1 MPEPRTEPPERRR
14 LWFSLVDLFY
24 PRDCLISGAPLGNS
38 TLRYVSDEVAARLPV
53 IRDPRCPRCGHPFF
67 GAIEDGPVCVHCE
80 DLHPRFETG
89 RCGYLLS
96 RDCRTMVHS
105 FKYERKRYLAPDLAK
120 LLAAAPG
127 FTEFLDGAVVVP
139 VPIHPRKL
147 RRRGFNQTEEI
158 LRHLVRHIPGGLEVR
173 SLLHRKVDT
182 VSQTRANRKERMKRV
197 RGAFAL
203 DENAPLPARHTRCVL
218 FDDIFTTGA
227 TLNACAKILRS
238 AGLRKID
245 AAAFA
250 HG

>member
-1 MPEPRTEPPERRR
+1 MTEPEAETPARRR
-14 LWFSLVDLFY
+14 IRFSLLDLFY

-38 TLRYVSDEVAARLPV
+38 TFRYISDEVAARLPM
-53 IRDPRCPRCGHPFF
+53 IRDPRCPCCGHPFF

-80 DLHPRFETG
+80 DLDPAFETG

-96 RDCRTMVHS
+96 RDCRTLVHS
-105 FKYERKRYLAPDLAK
+105 FKYERKRYLAPDLAR

-127 FTEFLDGAVVVP
+127 FLDFLDGAVVVP

-158 LRHLVRHIPGGLEVR
+158 LRHLAGHIPGGLDVR
-173 SLLHRKVDT
+173 PLLRRTVDT

-197 RGAFAL
+197 RDAFAL
-203 DENAPLPARHTRCVL
+203 DEDAPLPERHARCVL

-227 TLNACAKILRS
+227 TLNACAEVLRS
-238 AGLRKID
+238 AGLLRID

>member
-1 MPEPRTEPPERRR
+1 MTEPKAEAPARRR
-14 LWFSLVDLFY
+14 LWCSLVDLFY

-38 TLRYVSDEVAARLPV
+38 TLGYISDGVAARLPL
-53 IRDPRCPRCGHPFF
+53 IRDPRCPRCGHPFH

-80 DLHPRFETG
+80 DLHPVFETG

-96 RDCRTMVHS
+96 RDCRTLVHA
-105 FKYERKRYLAPDLAK
+105 FKYERKRYLAPDLAR

-127 FTEFLDGAVVVP
+127 FPDFLGGAVVVP

-158 LRHLVRHIPGGLEVR
+158 LRHLDGHIPGGLEVR
-173 SLLHRKVDT
+173 PLLRRTVDT

-203 DENAPLPARHTRCVL
+203 NGEAPLPARDTRCVL